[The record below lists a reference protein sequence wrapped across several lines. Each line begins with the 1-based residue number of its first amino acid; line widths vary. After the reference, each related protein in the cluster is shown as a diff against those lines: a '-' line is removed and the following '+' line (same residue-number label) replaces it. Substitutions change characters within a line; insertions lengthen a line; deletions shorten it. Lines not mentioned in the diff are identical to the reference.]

1 MEPSEFT
8 SRTHSLVLQNLH
20 TIADWQ
26 VKIPWQPFRDGVE
39 IHYLYQSRDSKE
51 SQASA
56 ALLRYQPGATVPA
69 HIHTGYEHVLVLDG
83 SQSDANGTHKQG
95 SLVINPPG
103 SQHDIVSHD
112 GCIVLIVWEKP
123 VRLCQ

>member
-1 MEPSEFT
+1 MGPSELPSLT
-8 SRTHSLVLQNLH
+8 RSLVLQNLH

-26 VKIPWQPFRDGVE
+26 AEIPWQPFRDGVD
-39 IHYLYQSRDSKE
+39 IHYLYQSGDSQE

-56 ALLRYQPGATVPA
+56 ALLRYRPGASVPTHVHA
-69 HIHTGYEHVLVLDG
+69 GYEHVLVLHG
-83 SQSDANGTHKQG
+83 SQTDASGTHTQG